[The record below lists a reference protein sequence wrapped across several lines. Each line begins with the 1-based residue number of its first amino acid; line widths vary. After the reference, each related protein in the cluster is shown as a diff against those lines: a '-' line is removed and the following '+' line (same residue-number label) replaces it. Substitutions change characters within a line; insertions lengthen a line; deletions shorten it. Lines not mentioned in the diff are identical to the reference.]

1 MPKLL
6 RLSIIAL
13 LFAFTSDG
21 FKKQQLSYPRV
32 RAAFA
37 AKEQL
42 LLQDI
47 RKMGISEN
55 GLKLYLRGFKKERK
69 LEAWVSSG
77 GPFQLLRSYDFC
89 NFSGVLGPKRRR
101 GDGQI
106 PEGLYTL
113 DYYNPSSAYLLS
125 MRVSY
130 PNASDTKRT
139 TGSSTG
145 GDIYIHGGCAT
156 IGCIP
161 ITDDKIK
168 ELYTLAVM
176 AKDASGANVPIH
188 MFPFEM
194 TQENL
199 AANGNTHTTF
209 WKELEP
215 FYSAFE
221 RNHMLPVGRIM
232 ADGRY
237 QMQ

>member
-6 RLSIIAL
+6 RLSIIAF

-42 LLQDI
+42 LLTDL
-47 RKMGISEN
+47 RKIGISES

-77 GPFQLLRSYDFC
+77 GPFQLLRTYSFC

-113 DYYNPSSAYLLS
+113 DYYNPVSSYLLS

-130 PNASDTKRT
+130 PNESDKKRT

-188 MFPFEM
+188 IFPFEM
-194 TQENL
+194 TTENM
-199 AANGNTHTTF
+199 ASNAGIHSAF

-221 RNHMLPVGRIM
+221 RNNRLPKGRILT
-232 ADGRY
+232 DGKY